1 MLYTKQEEK
10 VSTIIPPQV
19 KCIAIFEFPPLS
31 MLSIFSRD
39 WKRPVLNNH
48 CIHILTLLFTFLQ
61 QLPAPMHC
69 TRALTTASDICE
81 IKTRRKQFV
90 KMHHSWEMEDKGL
103 QNAGEQ
109 ERMLTTMEKSIM
121 VSEKNIF
128 LLEARGS

>member
-1 MLYTKQEEK
+1 
-10 VSTIIPPQV
+10 
-19 KCIAIFEFPPLS
+19 
-31 MLSIFSRD
+31 
-39 WKRPVLNNH
+39 
-48 CIHILTLLFTFLQ
+48 
-61 QLPAPMHC
+61 MHC

-121 VSEKNIF
+121 VSENNNF